1 MKKLLLLL
9 ALLFTSG
16 MITLRCI
23 GQSLAVNTD
32 GSPANT
38 AAILDVKSFTKGVLI
53 PRTKTSSVTTT
64 VKGLI
69 IYDTTTNSFWFHN
82 GTAWTEIAST
92 GASSGWAT
100 TGNTGTTYGTNFI
113 GTTDNKSL
121 LIKVLGQVAGRVENS
136 SANNNTSL
144 GFRSLNS
151 ITTGADNVAIGSG
164 ALEKNTVGK
173 GLVAIGDSAAYNTDI
188 SAVTVPNV
196 AIGYKAMI
204 NNISGWNSVAIG
216 YQALYNNTSA
226 WSNVAVGPTAL
237 YNNNGYNNAAFGFN
251 TLSSN
256 LTGSYNA
263 ASGSSS
269 LSNST
274 GDQNSGFGG
283 YALVTLSSGSNN
295 TGLGYSADVSTGTMN
310 NATVIGANA
319 VVNAS
324 NKVRIGN
331 SSVTVVE
338 GQVGYSFPS
347 DARFKENVQEDVK
360 GLSFILKLRPVSYNF
375 NRSKYAAF
383 IHEKTG
389 GRENELAQLSSIRT
403 TGFIAQD
410 LEKTIKETGFSSFSA
425 VHAPANETDNYSVS
439 YDQFVVPLVKSVQ
452 ELNKK
457 IEDLELTLAALKK
470 QLEQNKK

>member
-1 MKKLLLLL
+1 MKKFLLSLVLLIS
-9 ALLFTSG
+9 AW
-16 MITLRCI
+16 MITERCI
-23 GQSLAVNTD
+23 GQSLAINTD
-32 GSPANT
+32 GSTANA

-92 GASSGWAT
+92 GVLSGWSTA
-100 TGNTGTTYGTNFI
+100 GNSSTTYGTNFI

-121 LIKVLGQVAGRVENS
+121 LIKVQGQVAGRVENS

-151 ITTGADNVAIGSG
+151 ITTGSDNVAIGSG
-164 ALEKNTVGK
+164 ALEKVTTGK
-173 GLVAIGDSAAYNTDI
+173 GLVAIGDSAAFNTDI
-188 SAVTVPNV
+188 TAVTIPNV
-196 AIGYKAMI
+196 AIGYRAMI

-216 YQALYNNTSA
+216 YQALYNNTTA

-256 LTGSYNA
+256 LTGSYNV

-283 YALVTLSSGSNN
+283 YALVSLNSGSNN
-295 TGLGYSADVSTGTMN
+295 TGLGYSADVSTGTMS

-360 GLSFILKLRPVSYNF
+360 GLGFILKLRPVSYNF
-375 NRSKYAAF
+375 NHTKYAVF
-383 IHEKTG
+383 IHENTR
-389 GRENELAQLSSIRT
+389 GREKELARLSSLRT

-410 LEKTIKETGFSSFSA
+410 LEKTITETGFSAFNA

-457 IEDLELTLAALKK
+457 IEDLELSIQALKK
-470 QLEQNKK
+470 QLEESKK